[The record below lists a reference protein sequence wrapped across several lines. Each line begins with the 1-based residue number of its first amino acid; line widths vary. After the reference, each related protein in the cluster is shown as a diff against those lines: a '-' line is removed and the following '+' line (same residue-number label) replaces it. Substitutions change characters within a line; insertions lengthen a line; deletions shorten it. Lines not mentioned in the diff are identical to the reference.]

1 MINNNSNNVIN
12 FTSLTGV
19 RKKKD
24 NKASLNK
31 YEVSLYETLEH
42 KFFVRAKTN
51 KEAEEQL
58 SEQYCEQE
66 LKIKRKGT
74 AYSWEVVAE
83 LVEK

>member
-24 NKASLNK
+24 NKASNK
-31 YEVSLYETLEH
+31 YIVSLFENKKYMYNIEASNGEDAENIISDKYEKGVLDLNSFEAFTYET
-42 KFFVRAKTN
+42 
-51 KEAEEQL
+51 
-58 SEQYCEQE
+58 
-66 LKIKRKGT
+66 I
-74 AYSWEVVAE
+74 AE